1 MMSIFL
7 QILAA
12 MWLVWRSTVMISLI
26 IIMIMLVPLKTTN
39 DTQKLAPAN
48 KIGIFDLTNS
58 WQNKHF
64 CIFLQCCWELCL
76 LFQSFKIIRIIII
89 LGVNT
94 GFIWV
99 KPNEFH
105 DVITKQLHVQIEIGF
120 LLTFKPT
127 SAIILAY
134 EHNNKVL
141 TVQLLCSYSLQIM
154 KIKNHRINNY
164 G

>member
-1 MMSIFL
+1 MMSILL

-39 DTQKLAPAN
+39 DAQKLAPAN
-48 KIGIFDLTNS
+48 KIGIFDLINS
-58 WQNKHF
+58 RQNKHF

-76 LFQSFKIIRIIII
+76 LFQNFKIIRIIVI

-99 KPNEFH
+99 KSNKSH
-105 DVITKQLHVQIEIGF
+105 DVITKQLRVQIEVWF

-134 EHNNKVL
+134 EDNSKVL
-141 TVQLLCSYSLQIM
+141 TVQF
-154 KIKNHRINNY
+154 
-164 G
+164 

>member
-1 MMSIFL
+1 MMSIL
-7 QILAA
+7 LRILAA

-26 IIMIMLVPLKTTN
+26 IKIMLVPLKTTN

-48 KIGIFDLTNS
+48 KTGIFDLTNS
-58 WQNKHF
+58 RQNKHF
-64 CIFLQCCWELCL
+64 CIFLQCCWELRL
-76 LFQSFKIIRIIII
+76 LFQNFKIIRIIII

-105 DVITKQLHVQIEIGF
+105 DVITKQLRVQIEIWF

>member
-1 MMSIFL
+1 MSIL
-7 QILAA
+7 LRILAA

-48 KIGIFDLTNS
+48 KIGILDLINS
-58 WQNKHF
+58 RQNKHF
-64 CIFLQCCWELCL
+64 CIFLQCCWESCL
-76 LFQSFKIIRIIII
+76 LFQNFKIIRIIII

-105 DVITKQLHVQIEIGF
+105 DVITKQLRVQIEIWF

>member
-1 MMSIFL
+1 MMSILL

-39 DTQKLAPAN
+39 DAQKLAPAN
-48 KIGIFDLTNS
+48 KIGIFDLINS
-58 WQNKHF
+58 RQNKHF
-64 CIFLQCCWELCL
+64 CIFLQCCWGLCL
-76 LFQSFKIIRIIII
+76 LFQNFKIIRIIVI

-99 KPNEFH
+99 KSKKSH
-105 DVITKQLHVQIEIGF
+105 DVITKQLRVQIEVWF

-134 EHNNKVL
+134 EDNSKVL
-141 TVQLLCSYSLQIM
+141 TVQF
-154 KIKNHRINNY
+154 
-164 G
+164 